1 MRQCFYPS
9 LSKMPLSHILNALS
23 DPARL
28 KIVKILLEK
37 GEQPCGGFRMTVSK
51 STMSHHFK
59 VLREAGLIQ
68 KRGEGT
74 THITSLRRDEIEAR
88 FPGLLNAIAAANKPL

>member
-1 MRQCFYPS
+1 
-9 LSKMPLSHILNALS
+9 MPLSHILNALS

-37 GEQPCGGFRMTVSK
+37 EEQPCGAFKMTISK
-51 STMSHHFK
+51 STLSHHFK

-74 THITSLRRDEIEAR
+74 THLTSLRREEIENR
-88 FPGLLNAIAAANKPL
+88 FPGLLAAIAKAGAPL